1 LHDSGAPT
9 HANFSR
15 TEPGFAYLRRRANR
29 RKEHFMEDLFGAI
42 AFTLFAAA
50 HLAAVIFVHRMEH
63 PLREKYAAN
72 NDMTA
77 RNGAASSSGT
87 TVRTRSGARAAQPA

>member
-1 LHDSGAPT
+1 
-9 HANFSR
+9 
-15 TEPGFAYLRRRANR
+15 
-29 RKEHFMEDLFGAI
+29 MENLFGAI

-63 PLREKYAAN
+63 PLREKYTAN

-77 RNGAASSSGT
+77 RNGVTPAKRAARNGA
-87 TVRTRSGARAAQPA
+87 RTGARAVQPA